1 VAASFASRESR
12 LNQAVFA
19 HLSNTDATLN
29 SVAVSG
35 IFDNANSLAT
45 VGAFG
50 MASSQP
56 TLTLSSALVPV
67 NPVGMVAVVGGAS
80 YLVSA
85 HEPDGTGL
93 SRLLLEL
100 A

>member
-1 VAASFASRESR
+1 MAATFASRESR

-19 HLSNTDATLN
+19 HLSNTDAMLN
-29 SVAVSG
+29 LVAVTG

-50 MASSQP
+50 MTSSQP
-56 TLTLSSALVPV
+56 TLTLSSSLVPA
-67 NPVGMVAVVGGAS
+67 NPIGMTAVVGGTS
-80 YLVSA
+80 YLVA
-85 HEPDGTGL
+85 THEPDGTGL